1 MSNIWLSLSIYDW
14 YLSWYHRLYTNV
26 PMPNYPPGDN
36 YVKNDLSYP
45 YPKWPRRML
54 IFYVFKKRKIFLK
67 SSHDPEFNLLNILHS
82 FLNHSMK
89 KTKQSF
95 NNLSYLSIQILLK
108 FFTFIFYS
116 VWTNIFLIIP
126 MSCLIM
132 ETPTTNF
139 LRTLQLTY
147 TQVWY
152 IIESSPQAHLISVLK

>member
-1 MSNIWLSLSIYDW
+1 MGRNWVC
-14 YLSWYHRLYTNV
+14 RGLYTNV

-36 YVKNDLSYP
+36 YVKNGLSYP

-82 FLNHSMK
+82 FLNHKMK

-95 NNLSYLSIQILLK
+95 NNLSYLRIQISLK

-116 VWTNIFLIIP
+116 VMNNIIDLWPRESICLDQFFNNCVFYHLVWTGKL
-126 MSCLIM
+126 
-132 ETPTTNF
+132 
-139 LRTLQLTY
+139 
-147 TQVWY
+147 
-152 IIESSPQAHLISVLK
+152 